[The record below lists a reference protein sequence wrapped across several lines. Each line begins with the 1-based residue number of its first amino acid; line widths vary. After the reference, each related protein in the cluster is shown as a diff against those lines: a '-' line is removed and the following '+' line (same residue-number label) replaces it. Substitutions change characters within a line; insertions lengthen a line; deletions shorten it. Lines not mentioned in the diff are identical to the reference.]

1 SALCRQL
8 PPRRPRGLQARSAR
22 AGAGAQSDAG
32 VRVPE
37 LQPAVADVGAGERR
51 AAAALRGHAGARTA
65 RAGQRGAGAGRPGR
79 PGAPPLEPDVGRAA
93 AAGGGGARAG
103 HAPAAHRRRRADG
116 QPRLA
121 DDGRDHGVVPGAGR
135 HRDHRP
141 VGHARAR
148 RRRLRFA
155 RGGDARRARPLG
167 HAAGGPAGGRRSDC
181 GAARRRSAARGLG
194 VIPLETF
201 RVALRALLRN
211 KMRSFLTVLGII
223 IGVGAV
229 IAMVAIGEGAKAQVE
244 ASFAS
249 MGSNLLIVLPGSTT
263 SGGARGGFGSM
274 PTLTWDDLG
283 AIQREAPAVRY
294 AAVQLRSSAQLMS
307 DDQNWATQVNGT
319 SPDYFRIRNW
329 KADRGRLLLD
339 SDVESSAKVVVLGQ
353 TVVDKLYGAVDPIG
367 QTVRIKNI
375 PFEVVGVVE
384 KKGQSPTGQDY
395 DDCAFVPQTTF
406 MTKIQGGLQK
416 FISGTIFLGATSTE
430 ATARAQQQVSDLLR
444 DRHHLDN
451 GADDDFSI
459 HNLTEM
465 ANAREEGTRT
475 LTTLLASIAGVSLL
489 VGGIGIMNIMLVSV
503 TERTREIG
511 VRMAVGATPSNIL
524 LQFLVEALT
533 LAVAGGMVGV
543 ALGVFTAG
551 RLAAKFGWPTL
562 VRPDIVVISVCF
574 SGMVGVVFGLY
585 PARKASQLDP
595 IDALRYE

>member
-1 SALCRQL
+1 
-8 PPRRPRGLQARSAR
+8 
-22 AGAGAQSDAG
+22 
-32 VRVPE
+32 
-37 LQPAVADVGAGERR
+37 
-51 AAAALRGHAGARTA
+51 
-65 RAGQRGAGAGRPGR
+65 
-79 PGAPPLEPDVGRAA
+79 
-93 AAGGGGARAG
+93 
-103 HAPAAHRRRRADG
+103 
-116 QPRLA
+116 
-121 DDGRDHGVVPGAGR
+121 
-135 HRDHRP
+135 
-141 VGHARAR
+141 
-148 RRRLRFA
+148 
-155 RGGDARRARPLG
+155 
-167 HAAGGPAGGRRSDC
+167 
-181 GAARRRSAARGLG
+181 

-229 IAMVAIGEGAKAQVE
+229 IAMVAIGEGAKAPVE

-249 MGSNLLIVLPGSTT
+249 MGSNLLVVLPGSTQ
-263 SGGARGGFGSM
+263 SGGARGGFGSL
-274 PTLTWDDLG
+274 PTLTWDDLR
-283 AIQREAPAVRY
+283 AIRREAPAVRY
-294 AAVQLRSSAQLMS
+294 AAVQLRSTAQLMS
-307 DDQNWATQVNGT
+307 EDQNWATSVNGT
-319 SPDYFRIRNW
+319 SPEYFLIRNW
-329 KADRGRLLLD
+329 KGSSGRLLLD
-339 SDVESSAKVVVLGQ
+339 ADVESSAKVVVLGA

-375 PFEVVGVVE
+375 PFEVVGVME

-406 MTKIQGGLQK
+406 QTKIQGGLPK
-416 FISGTIFLGATSTE
+416 FISGTIFISATSTD
-430 ATARAQQQVSDLLR
+430 ATARAETQVTDLLR
-444 DRHHLDN
+444 DRHHLDV

-465 ANAREEGTRT
+465 ANAQADGMRT

-511 VRMAVGATPSNIL
+511 VRMAVGATPLNIL

-533 LAVAGGMVGV
+533 LAVAGGMIGV
-543 ALGVFTAG
+543 ALGVFAAG

-574 SGMVGVVFGLY
+574 SGLVGVVFGLY